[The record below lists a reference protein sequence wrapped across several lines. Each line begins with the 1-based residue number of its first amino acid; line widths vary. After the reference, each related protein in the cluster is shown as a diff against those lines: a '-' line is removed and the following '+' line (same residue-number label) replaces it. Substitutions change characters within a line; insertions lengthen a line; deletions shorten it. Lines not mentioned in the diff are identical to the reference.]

1 MPVAPKTVLCIHDL
15 PGFGRAGLAV
25 IVPILSALGLQAVAL
40 PTAVLST
47 HTGGLGAPARLS
59 SPGYG
64 PAALAH
70 YRRLGVRF
78 DCIYSGY
85 LSEPGQAL
93 LVEQAMEYWPG
104 ALKVVDPV
112 MGDHGRLYSGLPGEM
127 VPAMYALCSRADLIL
142 PNATEA
148 ALLLGDPLPG
158 SAAPEYAAGA
168 AERLTR
174 LCPQVL
180 LTGVTAGRSVLC
192 VGAQRGQDGYT
203 VRTPLLRP
211 FHGTGDIFG
220 AAMVGRLL
228 QGNAPQA
235 AAQAAAV
242 FVGDCLRATPEG
254 ADERLGVWLESV
266 LPRPPVT

>member
-1 MPVAPKTVLCIHDL
+1 MRKGLVAILFLVCGVLL
-15 PGFGRAGLAV
+15 AGNVVAYVGEDHSGPEISIPEEAV
-25 IVPILSALGLQAVAL
+25 
-40 PTAVLST
+40 T
-47 HTGGLGAPARLS
+47 
-59 SPGYG
+59 Y
-64 PAALAH
+64 
-70 YRRLGVRF
+70 
-78 DCIYSGY
+78 
-85 LSEPGQAL
+85 
-93 LVEQAMEYWPG
+93 VEGTDTSM
-104 ALKVVDPV
+104 
-112 MGDHGRLYSGLPGEM
+112 
-127 VPAMYALCSRADLIL
+127 
-142 PNATEA
+142 
-148 ALLLGDPLPG
+148 
-158 SAAPEYAAGA
+158 
-168 AERLTR
+168 
-174 LCPQVL
+174 L

-266 LPRPPVT
+266 LPRLLPAGES